1 VEVSLILVQGAEAD
15 PQAVDGGSVTDRTKM
30 FHEDSAFVR
39 VASCS
44 MTFNIGNWRESFGFR
59 VGDAAALS

>member
-1 VEVSLILVQGAEAD
+1 MAVSLILVQGAEAD

-30 FHEDSAFVR
+30 LHEDLASVR

-44 MTFNIGNWRESFGFR
+44 MRFNIGTGENHSDSGL
-59 VGDAAALS
+59 GMLLP